1 MSEEK
6 KDIKI
11 EEKKADEKV
20 KFSLKIEVFDQ
31 TEVIPFET
39 TRRGLEEF
47 KRLLDPNKDGREA
60 VLLEELIE
68 EMLSSI
74 NKSEIIL
81 LSTPL
86 YIDCAP
92 ANTIRLMD
100 IISEAV
106 KNGKVTEK
114 KRYLLAIACAGFLEY
129 YHNLLALKMYEQFAK
144 LNGFI
149 WAGGLPIGAA
159 GTYTL
164 YGVTGLIEKIAPLP
178 EEDIRHKIYA
188 EPAKI
193 LVEVI
198 NAAAE
203 NISSGKTIPKEE
215 LKKLEVLSM
224 PLEMY
229 INGGNQNWIDWAK
242 RIETEDKLR
251 DKPYEK

>member
-1 MSEEK
+1 MSKQITFLMCSPRGDNSASHSIGSYVTEVFEEK
-6 KDIKI
+6 GYQSKYIHVYKTLR
-11 EEKKADEKV
+11 K
-20 KFSLKIEVFDQ
+20 Q
-31 TEVIPFET
+31 
-39 TRRGLEEF
+39 
-47 KRLLDPNKDGREA
+47 
-60 VLLEELIE
+60 ELID
-68 EMLSSI
+68 EMIKSI
-74 NKSEIIL
+74 DESEIVL

-86 YIDCAP
+86 YIDSAP

-100 IISEAV
+100 IISKAV
-106 KNGKVTEK
+106 KEGKVTEK

>member
-1 MSEEK
+1 MSKLITFLMCSPRGDESASHALGSYVTGLFEEK
-6 KDIKI
+6 GYQIDYIHVYKTLRK
-11 EEKKADEKV
+11 
-20 KFSLKIEVFDQ
+20 Q
-31 TEVIPFET
+31 
-39 TRRGLEEF
+39 
-47 KRLLDPNKDGREA
+47 
-60 VLLEELIE
+60 ELIE

-114 KRYLLAIACAGFLEY
+114 KRFLFAIACAGFLEY
-129 YHNLLALKMYEQFAK
+129 YHNLLALKIYEQFAK
-144 LNGFI
+144 INNFT

-159 GTYTL
+159 GTYTM
-164 YGVTGLIEKIAPLP
+164 YTIPGLIEEVAPLP
-178 EEDIRHKIYA
+178 EDDIRHKIYG

-193 LVEVI
+193 LDQVIKTSVE
-198 NAAAE
+198 NL
-203 NISSGKTIPKEE
+203 SLGKTIPKEE
-215 LKKLEVLSM
+215 LEKLQVVSM

-229 INGGNQNWIDWAK
+229 VEGGNKNWINWAE
-242 RIETEDKLR
+242 RIDTVDKLR
-251 DKPYEK
+251 DKPYEN